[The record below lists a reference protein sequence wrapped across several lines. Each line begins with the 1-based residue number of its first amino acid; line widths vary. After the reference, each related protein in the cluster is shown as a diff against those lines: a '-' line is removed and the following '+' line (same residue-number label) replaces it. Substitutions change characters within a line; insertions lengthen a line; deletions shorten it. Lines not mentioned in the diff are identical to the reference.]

1 MSFFKDMERDNP
13 KMYMKAPEAPSRPS
27 SPEKK
32 KNPARDNGI
41 LEFKLYYRA
50 IVTNPDMWPN
60 GVE

>member
-1 MSFFKDMERDNP
+1 MSSFKDMERDNP
-13 KMYMKAPEAPSRPS
+13 TMYMEAPQAPSRPS

-32 KNPARDNGI
+32 NPTRDNGI

-50 IVTNPDMWPN
+50 MVTNPDMWPN